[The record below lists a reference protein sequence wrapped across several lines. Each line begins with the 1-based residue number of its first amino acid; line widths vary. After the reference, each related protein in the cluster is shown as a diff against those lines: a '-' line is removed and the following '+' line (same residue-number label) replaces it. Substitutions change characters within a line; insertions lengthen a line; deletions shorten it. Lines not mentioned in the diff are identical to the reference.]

1 MTTKKTEN
9 HKIVSRD
16 EWLHA
21 RKELLL
27 KEKKLTRER
36 DSLSEERRN
45 LPWEKIEKDYIFE
58 SPNGK
63 VTLAELFGNKSQLV
77 VYHFMFAPGWE
88 QGCPSC
94 SMIADTF
101 DGMRVHLAHRD
112 VSFVVISR
120 ARLSEIEEFK
130 KRMGWNFKWLSSF
143 GTDFNYNYQV
153 SFTKE
158 EMETGKVQ
166 YNYTLQEFSDEGPG
180 LSVFYK
186 DSNDNIFHTYST
198 YGRGLD
204 TLLHPYNFLDLV
216 PKGRDEDDFA
226 FSMAWVRH
234 HDRYDDDYA
243 VDPKATYQVSPK
255 NLAR

>member
-1 MTTKKTEN
+1 MTTKNTEN
-9 HKIVSRD
+9 HKVVSRD
-16 EWLHA
+16 EWIRA
-21 RKELLL
+21 RKELLA
-27 KEKKLTRER
+27 KEKNLTHER

-45 LPWEKIEKDYIFE
+45 LPWEKVEKNYTFDT
-58 SPNGK
+58 PNGK
-63 VTLAELFGNKSQLV
+63 VTLSELFEDKNQLV

-101 DGMRVHLAHRD
+101 DGMRVHLAARD
-112 VSFVVISR
+112 VSFVVVSR
-120 ARLSEIEEFK
+120 ATPSEIETFK
-130 KRMGWNFKWLSSF
+130 KRMGWSFKWLSSF
-143 GTDFNYNYQV
+143 GTDFNYDYRV

-166 YNYTLQEFSDEGPG
+166 YNYTLQEFTEEGPG

-186 DSNDNIFHTYST
+186 DANGNIFHTYST

-216 PKGRDEDDFA
+216 PKGRDEDGLA
-226 FSMAWVRH
+226 FDMAWVRH
-234 HDRYDDDYA
+234 HDRYGEGYR
-243 VDPKATYQVSPK
+243 VDPKATYSISPK
-255 NLAR
+255 DLR